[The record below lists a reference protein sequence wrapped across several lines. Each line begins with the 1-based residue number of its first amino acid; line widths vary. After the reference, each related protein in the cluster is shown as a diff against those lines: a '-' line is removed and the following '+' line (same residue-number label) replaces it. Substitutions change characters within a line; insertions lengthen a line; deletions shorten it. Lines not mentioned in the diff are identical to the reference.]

1 MFSQLGDIFVLGGIS
16 IFLYGVCV
24 AVDRASPFLKIH
36 PNVVQ
41 AVIVCTW
48 LINYPHYT
56 ATYHRA
62 YRSMGEVK
70 RHPIVAIWLPAIML
84 ALLAA
89 TFVFPSALGGWY
101 CKAYFLTVAYHYAG
115 QSYGI
120 SLIFCRRAGIDV
132 NKFFRVCL
140 GLPIYSS
147 AILYIIGD
155 ELMVHRNSF
164 LGIEMPMF
172 HYPFW
177 SYLLAYFGVAI
188 GCVVYIA
195 MTVYQRSISEKV
207 PLVVH
212 IIVLAQLIWF
222 TVGMRLELFLLLVP
236 TLHCLQYLLITTYV
250 RFKEESGEGK
260 LSAKSANQFFKTGQF
275 WKYYGLLITGG
286 LLLFIGIPYLI
297 SFLKLATFQ
306 FGNAIIYSF
315 VNLHHFLLDGEI
327 WKLRKNDI
335 GKAIAPSGSTL

>member
-1 MFSQLGDIFVLGGIS
+1 MFSQLGDIFVLGGFS

-24 AVDRASPFLKIH
+24 AVDRASPFLTIH

-250 RFKEESGEGK
+250 RFREESGEGK

-306 FGNAIIYSF
+306 FGNAIVYSF